1 MYTVYTYTHRIHGT
15 ICIFTY
21 IWLTFCGKCREVYF
35 TWILWDIHINIYII
49 TCTFHETP
57 GGHLEG
63 FPSHNLSSSL
73 NPNTPTP
80 RNIIH
85 IQTQYFEVCLH
96 IWRANPNENP
106 TKQKTSK
113 NNSLFVKKW
122 RNLPES
128 LAEHQIVNFTAIVNL
143 PPPNGPN
150 VHPPRFI
157 RGLIFAGVPYFSG
170 NQWVFISWSTNP
182 PNVTP

>member
-1 MYTVYTYTHRIHGT
+1 M
-15 ICIFTY
+15 
-21 IWLTFCGKCREVYF
+21 
-35 TWILWDIHINIYII
+35 
-49 TCTFHETP
+49 
-57 GGHLEG
+57 EG

-113 NNSLFVKKW
+113 NNNLFVKKW

-128 LAEHQIVNFTAIVNL
+128 LAEHQIVNFTAIVNQ
-143 PPPNGPN
+143 PTPPNVPN

-157 RGLIFAGVPYFSG
+157 AGLNFRRGPLFFGKPMGFHKLIIRDPGYFWGV
-170 NQWVFISWSTNP
+170 VLITP
-182 PNVTP
+182 PGW